1 MKLKP
6 EQLEQHLQRGLQR
19 LYVVFG
25 DEPLLVQEAADAIRA
40 AAKNAGHHER
50 EIFTVEAG
58 FNWGALLLSGNS
70 MSLFA
75 SRRLFDVRI
84 PTGKPGVEGAQKL
97 QEYCT
102 ALPLDTVTLITLPK
116 LDRQA
121 QNAKWFGALEGVG
134 VVVAVYPVERAR
146 LPQWIRERLARQNQ
160 QADAQTLQFLTDQVE
175 GNLLAAHQEV
185 QKLALL
191 FPEGK
196 LSFEGVQDAVLDV
209 ARFDVFKLSDTLLGS
224 DVARLARMMDGLKG
238 EGVAPTLVLWAITQ
252 EIRALLRIQSG
263 LRLGRP
269 LGVLMREA
277 RVWESRQAGIERALS
292 RLSID
297 VLERALLA
305 AAQLDRL
312 VKGLRQGDVWDELL
326 QLGLALMISTPSP
339 IRAKI
344 YSN

>member
-6 EQLEQHLQRGLQR
+6 EQLEQHLQRGLQH

-25 DEPLLVQEAADAIRA
+25 DEPLLAQEAADAIRA

-75 SRRLFDVRI
+75 SLRLFDVRI

-97 QEYCT
+97 QEYCA
-102 ALPLDTVTLITLPK
+102 ALPLDTVTLITMPK

-121 QNAKWFGALEGVG
+121 QNAKWFGALEAAGVI
-134 VVVAVYPVERAR
+134 VAVYPVERSR

-196 LSFEGVQDAVLDV
+196 LSFEGVKDAVLDV

-238 EGVAPTLVLWAITQ
+238 EGVAPRSLYQGKSSFFRKRNGPRSAPPT
-252 EIRALLRIQSG
+252 
-263 LRLGRP
+263 
-269 LGVLMREA
+269 
-277 RVWESRQAGIERALS
+277 
-292 RLSID
+292 D
-297 VLERALLA
+297 VE
-305 AAQLDRL
+305 
-312 VKGLRQGDVWDELL
+312 
-326 QLGLALMISTPSP
+326 
-339 IRAKI
+339 
-344 YSN
+344 